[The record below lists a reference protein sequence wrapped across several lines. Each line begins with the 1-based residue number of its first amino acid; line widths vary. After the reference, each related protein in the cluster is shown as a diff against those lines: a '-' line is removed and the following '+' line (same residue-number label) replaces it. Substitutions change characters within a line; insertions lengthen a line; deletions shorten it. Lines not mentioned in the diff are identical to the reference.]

1 VVARRVLA
9 NALAKKP
16 DGRSRNGGRNGSAP
30 MYSEELAEEICD
42 RLARGESLF
51 AICKDP
57 GMPSEAG
64 VRKWVETRPDF
75 GARYTHAREFGFDS
89 IAEQV
94 MALSDQDFVGPDG
107 FVDNGKVQA
116 ARLQTDSRRWF
127 LSKLMPKRY
136 GDKITTEVTGEDG
149 GALITRIELV
159 PVAARPRAM
168 IEHDDS
174 VNGSPVVARAP
185 KGTRKRQKL

>member
-1 VVARRVLA
+1 VVARR
-9 NALAKKP
+9 ALKEAP
-16 DGRSRNGGRNGSAP
+16 QQPRSGRGGRNGSVP
-30 MYSEELAEEICD
+30 VYSEELAEEICD
-42 RLARGESLF
+42 RLARGESLY
-51 AICKDP
+51 AICKMA

-64 VRKWVETRPDF
+64 VRKWVETRADF
-75 GARYTHAREFGFDS
+75 GARYAHAREFGFDS

-136 GDKITTEVTGEDG
+136 GDKVTQEITGEDG
-149 GALITRIELV
+149 GALISRIELIPV
-159 PVAARPRAM
+159 PPRPRPE
-168 IEHDDS
+168 IEHESADKP
-174 VNGSPVVARAP
+174 G
-185 KGTRKRQKL
+185 KKR